1 MTSDLTTS
9 ECESEM
15 LGHFKKCV
23 PKLTQTL
30 HKGQC
35 GRIGVI
41 GGSHDYSGA
50 PYYVAMT
57 ALRLGADL
65 SHIFCTKEIAPSIR
79 SYSPDIIVHSTLDS
93 GRVEDTTQWFNRLHA
108 IVVGPGLGR
117 DPSIFTAAL
126 KVVESAK
133 QQNKLLIFD
142 ADSIHLLAQ
151 NPSLFTNYPRV
162 VLTPNKME
170 FKVLLKAA
178 GIDENENSCDS
189 LKTVSEFF
197 GGCSILLKGSEDLIY
212 SKGEIKTSDF
222 EAGLSRCGG
231 QGDLLSAAVS
241 LFVHWADSYS
251 QSNPSPKFDPFM
263 IGAYAASA
271 LVRATSHKT
280 FEQFGRSM
288 VASDMLHNVPKVFA
302 KMYEI

>member
-126 KVVESAK
+126 KLVESAK

-162 VLTPNKME
+162 V
-170 FKVLLKAA
+170 
-178 GIDENENSCDS
+178 
-189 LKTVSEFF
+189 
-197 GGCSILLKGSEDLIY
+197 
-212 SKGEIKTSDF
+212 
-222 EAGLSRCGG
+222 
-231 QGDLLSAAVS
+231 
-241 LFVHWADSYS
+241 
-251 QSNPSPKFDPFM
+251 
-263 IGAYAASA
+263 
-271 LVRATSHKT
+271 
-280 FEQFGRSM
+280 
-288 VASDMLHNVPKVFA
+288 
-302 KMYEI
+302 